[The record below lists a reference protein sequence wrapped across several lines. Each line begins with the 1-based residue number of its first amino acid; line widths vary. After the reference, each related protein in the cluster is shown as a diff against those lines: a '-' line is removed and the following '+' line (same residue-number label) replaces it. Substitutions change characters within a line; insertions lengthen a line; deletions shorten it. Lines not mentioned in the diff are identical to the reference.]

1 MQSTLSEKRKGCHTQ
16 THSSSYHP
24 WTHNKNHHES
34 LRHYIPFHQ
43 SPVEGAA
50 PREEEGSGSWFK
62 AGTDGRKD
70 TWDSQGEE
78 LTAIKQ
84 PRSLEVSTTIKN
96 RDVCTWVSDLSS
108 LESAS
113 RYGVSTLLNK
123 MFAKKRGQTT
133 MLLKMVFLHT
143 RGLRKT
149 ILP

>member
-1 MQSTLSEKRKGCHTQ
+1 MK
-16 THSSSYHP
+16 
-24 WTHNKNHHES
+24 
-34 LRHYIPFHQ
+34 
-43 SPVEGAA
+43 GAA

-113 RYGVSTLLNK
+113 QYGVSTLLSLGVFTN
-123 MFAKKRGQTT
+123 FEITFT
-133 MLLKMVFLHT
+133 DCVMLKLFLGH
-143 RGLRKT
+143 RWEEN
-149 ILP
+149 